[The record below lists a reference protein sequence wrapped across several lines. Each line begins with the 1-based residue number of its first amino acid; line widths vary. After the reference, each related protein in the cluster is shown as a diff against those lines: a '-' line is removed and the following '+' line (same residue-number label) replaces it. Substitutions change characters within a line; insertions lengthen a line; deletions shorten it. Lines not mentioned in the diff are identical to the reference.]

1 MSFIGIMA
9 VALSVVAT
17 IANRKYIHE
26 NDRSE

>member
-17 IANRKYIHE
+17 IANRKYVHE
-26 NDRSE
+26 ENHSK